1 MRGFMSIRVDMLDW
15 LDWLDRIPLTRLR
28 RKQKMADRQR
38 VTTFAKLYQML
49 RKLQSEIEDVMP
61 EFEEQMEMLT

>member
-1 MRGFMSIRVDMLDW
+1 
-15 LDWLDRIPLTRLR
+15 
-28 RKQKMADRQR
+28 

-61 EFEEQMEMLT
+61 EFEEQMEELTWVSVSESRSWGLTIQSYAGADLICR